1 MDSGNPAEHA
11 PSRFVALLERQSF
24 SANRDYRESISL
36 PVSYLREKFCVTS
49 FAGGFN
55 RLVVPIFVTGL
66 TSHIFMSIIKSESGI
81 HIMLK
86 EQVAAGPTIGG
97 MTFLAF

>member
-1 MDSGNPAEHA
+1 MA
-11 PSRFVALLERQSF
+11 
-24 SANRDYRESISL
+24 
-36 PVSYLREKFCVTS
+36 S

-55 RLVVPIFVTGL
+55 RLVVPVLVTSL
-66 TSHIFMSIIKSESGI
+66 TSDILVSIIKSESGV

-86 EQVAAGPTIGG
+86 EQVVPGPAFGG